1 MSLRTLALV
10 SGVYDLVLGVPLLL
24 AAPQV
29 ARLFGAPEPVPL
41 VNAWLNG
48 VFTLALAGGYFWA
61 AGDAPARR
69 GYLWAAGVFA
79 KGLGAAVFVLDHF
92 RHGSPPAFLLFA
104 ATDGTLA
111 LVTLGLLLRTQR
123 AASAALALQPG
134 RAGFTPAQRAGGLGG
149 VTQHPPE

>member
-10 SGVYDLVLGVPLLL
+10 SGVYDLLLGLPMLF

-29 ARLFGAPEPVPL
+29 ARLFGAPEPAPI

-48 VFTLALAGGYFWA
+48 VFALALAAGYFWSA
-61 AGDAPARR
+61 RDISARR

-79 KGLGAAVFVLDHF
+79 KGLGAAVFILDHVL
-92 RHGSPPAFLLFA
+92 HASPTAFLLFA

-111 LVTLGLLLRTQR
+111 ALTLGLLLRR
-123 AASAALALQPG
+123 PD
-134 RAGFTPAQRAGGLGG
+134 RGGA
-149 VTQHPPE
+149 P